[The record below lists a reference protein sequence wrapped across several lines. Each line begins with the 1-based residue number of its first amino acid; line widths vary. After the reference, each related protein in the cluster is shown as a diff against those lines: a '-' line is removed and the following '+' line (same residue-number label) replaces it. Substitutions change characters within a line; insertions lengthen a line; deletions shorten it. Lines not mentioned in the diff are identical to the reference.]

1 MTITRNVR
9 WEEKCKVNTEI
20 NSFLVLTVRAS
31 LGAWKEG
38 FILIRTVEDAMAGNL
53 ASLLNDR
60 GSRSSHP
67 INAVVHDG
75 RIEEDQILTPLQ
87 PHTILLKDGETIATM
102 YPIPANPE
110 LLPMGLLAFL
120 LDEFNMEI
128 EKGGTFPYYEKLT
141 LQEFKDVWFHRDG
154 HLCVMVLG
162 EVPELDYSSDNE
174 ESELRNNYGTDV
186 STTRNSS
193 QYKRRKQRR
202 SATLNIQWE
211 QQCLGYFSIQ
221 PAYPGRSAHVVTG
234 NFVVNAGIRGKR
246 IGRTLVETF
255 IRWSIK
261 LGFGSCVFPLI
272 YSTNV
277 GIRRILDDLN
287 FKQIGQLP
295 ESAILKGFDVP
306 VDSFIYGQQFT
317 HITRHMD
324 VVKVKDT
331 ERKDEIAKYERL
343 KHYILTGTY
352 PPSCDRNEKARIRV
366 NAKHHTL
373 INGRLYTKGRE
384 VILEPQRQREIAL
397 DMHLL
402 DHPGINKL
410 TTQIV
415 EKYHWKGIKSTV
427 CQTIANCPACRFRQP
442 DGVGVVV
449 APSSPIRQARM
460 LPNMNVDDEMNNS
473 NQLSKVAE
481 AVVGSLQKR
490 GIHQHHNEDGQ
501 HDDGQEDDDE
511 HALSSQAEEVDE
523 EQEIDLDLEQDDE
536 HDIDDEEQDD
546 DEEHDEDIDEED
558 EHIHAELDHE
568 ATPADDQINTFNKFV
583 QEGQA
588 RKRRKYISH
597 NNFKSPNPGTVP
609 VIDSNSILSF
619 GDNTMTPNEDHHQN
633 L

>member
-1 MTITRNVR
+1 
-9 WEEKCKVNTEI
+9 
-20 NSFLVLTVRAS
+20 
-31 LGAWKEG
+31 
-38 FILIRTVEDAMAGNL
+38 MAGDL

-60 GSRSSHP
+60 GSKDSHA
-67 INAVVHDG
+67 IDAVVHDE
-75 RIEEDQILTPLQ
+75 RIDEHQILTPLQ

-102 YPIPANPE
+102 YPIPASPE

-141 LQEFKDVWFHRDG
+141 LQDFKEVWFHRDG

-162 EVPELDYSSDNE
+162 EVPELDYSRDNE
-174 ESELRNNYGTDV
+174 ETELRNNYGTDV
-186 STTRNSS
+186 STTRNTT
-193 QYKRRKQRR
+193 QYKRRKQRKNLN
-202 SATLNIQWE
+202 LNIQWE

-255 IRWSIK
+255 IRWSMK

-295 ESAILKGFDVP
+295 ESGILKGFDVP
-306 VDSFIYGQQFT
+306 VNSFIYGQQFT
-317 HITRHMD
+317 HITKHMD

-449 APSSPIRQARM
+449 APSSPVKQARM

-490 GIHQHHNEDGQ
+490 GTREQEV
-501 HDDGQEDDDE
+501 DDPEDDEED
-511 HALSSQAEEVDE
+511 AISGQAEEEGDE
-523 EQEIDLDLEQDDE
+523 EQDIDAELEEDE
-536 HDIDDEEQDD
+536 ENDIDVDDEEQDED
-546 DEEHDEDIDEED
+546 EDEDEENFPV
-558 EHIHAELDHE
+558 ELE
-568 ATPADDQINTFNKFV
+568 NETTPADDQMNTFNKFV
-583 QEGQA
+583 EEERA
-588 RKRRKYISH
+588 RKRRKYAIPRDREITH
-597 NNFKSPNPGTVP
+597 NDSSSSTPGTVP
-609 VIDSNSILSF
+609 VIDSSTILSF
-619 GDNTMTPNEDHHQN
+619 SENSMSANQEQDHN
-633 L
+633 LQ

>member
-1 MTITRNVR
+1 
-9 WEEKCKVNTEI
+9 
-20 NSFLVLTVRAS
+20 
-31 LGAWKEG
+31 
-38 FILIRTVEDAMAGNL
+38 
-53 ASLLNDR
+53 
-60 GSRSSHP
+60 
-67 INAVVHDG
+67 
-75 RIEEDQILTPLQ
+75 
-87 PHTILLKDGETIATM
+87 M
-102 YPIPANPE
+102 YPIPANSK
-110 LLPMGLLAFL
+110 LLPMGLLTFL

-141 LQEFKDVWFHRDG
+141 LQEFKEVWFHPDG

-162 EVPELDYSSDNE
+162 EVPELDYSRNNE
-174 ESELRNNYGTDV
+174 ETELRNNYGTDV
-186 STTRNSS
+186 STTRNTT
-193 QYKRRKQRR
+193 QYKRRKQRKN
-202 SATLNIQWE
+202 LNLSIQWE

-255 IRWSIK
+255 IRWSMK

-295 ESAILKGFDVP
+295 ESGILKGFDVP
-306 VDSFIYGQQFT
+306 VNSFIYGQQFT
-317 HITRHMD
+317 HITKHMD

-449 APSSPIRQARM
+449 APSSPVKQARM
-460 LPNMNVDDEMNNS
+460 LPNMNADDEMNNS

-490 GIHQHHNEDGQ
+490 GTREPEEEEEEEEQEEED
-501 HDDGQEDDDE
+501 
-511 HALSSQAEEVDE
+511 AAISSQAEEE
-523 EQEIDLDLEQDDE
+523 G
-536 HDIDDEEQDD
+536 DEEQDVD
-546 DEEHDEDIDEED
+546 VELEDEGDDIDAEEED
-558 EHIHAELDHE
+558 EEEDEDSLRVELENE
-568 ATPADDQINTFNKFV
+568 ATPADDQMNTFNKFV
-583 QEGQA
+583 EEERA
-588 RKRRKYISH
+588 RKRRKYTLPLDRERTH
-597 NNFKSPNPGTVP
+597 NNSNSSTPGTVP
-609 VIDSNSILSF
+609 VIDSSTILSF
-619 GDNTMTPNEDHHQN
+619 GENPLTASQEQDRN

>member
-1 MTITRNVR
+1 MPGDL
-9 WEEKCKVNTEI
+9 
-20 NSFLVLTVRAS
+20 S
-31 LGAWKEG
+31 
-38 FILIRTVEDAMAGNL
+38 
-53 ASLLNDR
+53 SLLNDHDSKKAHSHSSVIN
-60 GSRSSHP
+60 GDRSY
-67 INAVVHDG
+67 
-75 RIEEDQILTPLQ
+75 EDQVITPLQ
-87 PHTILLKDGETIATM
+87 PHTILLKDGETVATM
-102 YPIPANPE
+102 YPVPAIPE

-141 LQEFKDVWFHRDG
+141 LQEFKEVWFHQDG
-154 HLCVMVLG
+154 HICVMVLG
-162 EVPELDYSSDNE
+162 EVPELDYSRDNDE
-174 ESELRNNYGTDV
+174 TELRNNYGTDV
-186 STTRNSS
+186 STTRNTI
-193 QYKRRKQRR
+193 QYKRRKQRKNLN
-202 SATLNIQWE
+202 LNIQWE

-255 IRWSIK
+255 IRWSMK

-295 ESAILKGFDVP
+295 ESGILKGFDVP
-306 VDSFIYGQQFT
+306 VNSFIYGQQFT
-317 HITRHMD
+317 HITKHMD

-331 ERKDEIAKYERL
+331 ERKDEVAKYERL
-343 KHYILTGTY
+343 KHYMATGTY

-373 INGRLYTKGRE
+373 ISGRLYTKGRE
-384 VILEPQRQREIAL
+384 VVLEPKRQHEIAL

-427 CQTIANCPACRFRQP
+427 CQTIANCPACRFRQS

-449 APSSPIRQARM
+449 APSSPVKQARM
-460 LPNMNVDDEMNNS
+460 LPNMNADDEMHNS
-473 NQLSKVAE
+473 SQLSKVAE
-481 AVVGSLQKR
+481 AVVGSLQK
-490 GIHQHHNEDGQ
+490 GDGEEAGEDEV
-501 HDDGQEDDDE
+501 DT
-511 HALSSQAEEVDE
+511 SQAEEE
-523 EQEIDLDLEQDDE
+523 E
-536 HDIDDEEQDD
+536 EEG
-546 DEEHDEDIDEED
+546 EEEEGESRGEPEDEDQGIGLQDENESDKNGEYEDDGED
-558 EHIHAELDHE
+558 EIGIELESE
-568 ATPADDQINTFNKFV
+568 ATPADDQMNTFNKFV
-583 QEGQA
+583 QQERA
-588 RKRRKYISH
+588 RKRRKYTITRDAEGQPLYSSH
-597 NNFKSPNPGTVP
+597 SSTPGTVP
-609 VIDSNSILSF
+609 VIDNSSILSF
-619 GDNTMTPNEDHHQN
+619 GENTMSRVSHDQDKNID

>member
-1 MTITRNVR
+1 
-9 WEEKCKVNTEI
+9 
-20 NSFLVLTVRAS
+20 
-31 LGAWKEG
+31 
-38 FILIRTVEDAMAGNL
+38 MAGDL
-53 ASLLNDR
+53 ASLLNNR
-60 GSRSSHP
+60 GSKDPHS
-67 INAVVHDG
+67 INAVIHDE
-75 RIEEDQILTPLQ
+75 RLYEDQILTPLQ
-87 PHTILLKDGETIATM
+87 PHTILLKDGETVATM
-102 YPIPANPE
+102 YPVPANPE
-110 LLPMGLLAFL
+110 LLPTGLLTFL

-128 EKGGTFPYYEKLT
+128 EKGGTFPYYERLT
-141 LQEFKDVWFHRDG
+141 LQEFKEVWFHRDG

-162 EVPELDYSSDNE
+162 EVPELDYSRDNE
-174 ESELRNNYGTDV
+174 ETELRNNYGTDV
-186 STTRNSS
+186 STTRNST
-193 QYKRRKQRR
+193 QYKRRKQRKNLN
-202 SATLNIQWE
+202 LNIQWE

-221 PAYPGRSAHVVTG
+221 PAYPGRSAHIVTG

-255 IRWSIK
+255 IRWSMK

-295 ESAILKGFDVP
+295 ESGILKGFDVP
-306 VDSFIYGQQFT
+306 VNSFIYGQQFT
-317 HITRHMD
+317 HITKHMD

-373 INGRLYTKGRE
+373 VNGRLYTKGRE
-384 VILEPQRQREIAL
+384 VILEPQRQQEIAL

-427 CQTIANCPACRFRQP
+427 CQTIANCPACRFRHP

-449 APSSPIRQARM
+449 APSSPVKQARM

-490 GIHQHHNEDGQ
+490 GTREHQEEGPIEEEEEDPI
-501 HDDGQEDDDE
+501 
-511 HALSSQAEEVDE
+511 SSQAEEG
-523 EQEIDLDLEQDDE
+523 
-536 HDIDDEEQDD
+536 
-546 DEEHDEDIDEED
+546 DEDQDFDAQLEDEED
-558 EHIHAELDHE
+558 DIE
-568 ATPADDQINTFNKFV
+568 AGIEEQGEDEDEDEEGLRVDLENDMTPTDGQMNTFNKFV
-583 QEGQA
+583 EQERA
-588 RKRRKYISH
+588 RKRRKYTISQDRHLTH
-597 NNFKSPNPGTVP
+597 NNSNSSTPGTVP
-609 VIDSNSILSF
+609 VIDNSTILSF
-619 GDNTMTPNEDHHQN
+619 GDNTISPNPEQDQN